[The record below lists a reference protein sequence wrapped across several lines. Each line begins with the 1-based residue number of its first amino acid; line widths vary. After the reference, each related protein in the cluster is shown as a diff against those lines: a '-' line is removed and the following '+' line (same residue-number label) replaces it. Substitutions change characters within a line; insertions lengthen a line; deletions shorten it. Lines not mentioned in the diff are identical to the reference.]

1 MIDKVFREIISHV
14 QRIAPDTLKITIETS
29 EEDINNVSK
38 QMISELEGSISYI
51 GEIKDDMRFTSY
63 SMPTYRKETGLG
75 QLIIKFE
82 KCN

>member
-1 MIDKVFREIISHV
+1 MINKVFREIISHI
-14 QRIAPDTLKITIETS
+14 QKIAPDTIKITIETS
-29 EEDINNVSK
+29 ENDINNVSK
-38 QMISELEGSISYI
+38 QMISELEGNVSYV

-63 SMPTYRKETGLG
+63 SMPVYRKETGIG